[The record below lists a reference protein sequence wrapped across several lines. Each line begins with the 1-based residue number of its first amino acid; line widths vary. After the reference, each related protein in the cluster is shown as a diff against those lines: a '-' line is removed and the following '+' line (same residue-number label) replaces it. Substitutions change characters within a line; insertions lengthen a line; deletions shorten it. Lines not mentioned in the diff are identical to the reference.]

1 MVLIID
7 NQKEVCEM
15 IKKGIIWFLVLA
27 FLNFIIVPD
36 YVFAGGSF
44 DIGPVGPSGDEAA
57 IALGALLVVGL
68 IIVGIVAL
76 AKHSR
81 SPNKKP
87 QEQKL
92 DTEISPDT
100 NLYNQLI
107 TPSDEI
113 SLLTQ
118 DQKLDTEM
126 LPDTNLDNQLIT
138 PSGEIVL
145 VR

>member
-1 MVLIID
+1 
-7 NQKEVCEM
+7 M

-36 YVFAGGSF
+36 YVFAGGSYY
-44 DIGPVGPSGDEAA
+44 IGPSKEDVAIGLGAA
-57 IALGALLVVGL
+57 IVLVL

-76 AKHSR
+76 VKHSK

-87 QEQKL
+87 QEQKQ

-100 NLYNQLI
+100 NLDNQLI
-107 TPSDEI
+107 TPSGEI

-118 DQKLDTEM
+118 DQKQDSEM

-145 VR
+145 VQW